1 MKERIKKPFFV
12 KLGSL
17 VISPEDA
24 QTLMDKHGLKNRIE
38 VREFIRNYVADE
50 ILTCIAMAKD
60 YNYQGSTE
68 SEGQ

>member
-1 MKERIKKPFFV
+1 MKEKIKKQFFV

-38 VREFIRNYVADE
+38 VREFIRNYAADE
-50 ILTCIAMAKD
+50 IFAQINIASD
-60 YNYQGSTE
+60 YNEEY
-68 SEGQ
+68 SEEQDG